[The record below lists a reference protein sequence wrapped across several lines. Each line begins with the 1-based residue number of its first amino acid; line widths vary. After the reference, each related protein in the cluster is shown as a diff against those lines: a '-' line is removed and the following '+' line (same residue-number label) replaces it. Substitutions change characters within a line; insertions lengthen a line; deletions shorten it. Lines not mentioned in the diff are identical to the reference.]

1 MSLLKA
7 EKAAGKANMQTHR
20 DLSKAKAEYERK
32 LRDFSCFAPPYDGNP
47 SKVFDWCGKLEK
59 HLSRFKCETI
69 PKDTIKRML
78 LLTVLTRLVNS
89 SKSFRR
95 SSLMRRTQRAGR
107 WNTWPGDRQE

>member
-89 SKSFRR
+89 SKSY
-95 SSLMRRTQRAGR
+95 
-107 WNTWPGDRQE
+107 